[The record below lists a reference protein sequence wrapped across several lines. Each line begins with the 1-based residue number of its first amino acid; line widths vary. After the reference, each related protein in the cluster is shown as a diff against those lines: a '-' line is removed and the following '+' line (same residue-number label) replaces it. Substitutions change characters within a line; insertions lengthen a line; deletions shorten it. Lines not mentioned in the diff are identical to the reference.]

1 MISWKPAVM
10 WLQEPFLFDLEKGVF
25 QNTLKK
31 VILCQTSLEKG
42 MCGRGGARHHSKP
55 YIETGLLFKCLKKHE
70 YLVVEMKGYEVLSS
84 NSGVGPRAMMHMLP
98 LASDLVELEPA
109 CEIHP
114 QPLRACLLQMIT
126 DKPDLNTSKCKGS
139 VFVNLRAGRL
149 GILLC
154 HVRKL
159 CRGFGVQACV
169 SNLTGLEYTW
179 LQDTLKKAPTQ
190 CMLLEKGRWGRE
202 PLKKEAKK
210 LKKTVS
216 DVSLDSDGW
225 PKLLT
230 SPKKSEEASPPRLW
244 RKKGWGHRPAK
255 QRILKQQTMPI

>member
-1 MISWKPAVM
+1 
-10 WLQEPFLFDLEKGVF
+10 
-25 QNTLKK
+25 
-31 VILCQTSLEKG
+31 

-70 YLVVEMKGYEVLSS
+70 DLVVEMKGYEVLSS
-84 NSGVGPRAMMHMLP
+84 NSGVDPRAILHMLP
-98 LASDLVELEPA
+98 LALDLVELEPA

-126 DKPDLNTSKCKGS
+126 DKPSKCKGS

-179 LQDTLKKAPTQ
+179 LQDTLKKVKFQEQPSACSFKKEGGEEP
-190 CMLLEKGRWGRE
+190 LRKGISKESLKKENGSEKILKKELQSVTRGESPE

-225 PKLLT
+225 PKLLA